1 MLRTCPCNFTVLL
14 TVQTIFIRNCT
25 LHCRTS
31 GISYTLQMLAHMCLC
46 SNKVVSGN
54 TAPNTHDR
62 ETQAT
67 STRKHTWEGFKLTA
81 EAFVRK
87 IERGEVR
94 FIWANRFVRTE
105 NGSLGRPIQ
114 PNHHSVV
121 LEVKFNSKVFTL
133 TMWHFMFA
141 CWYNNNF
148 IIWRQK
154 ALLYF
159 SYFFQYHNF

>member
-1 MLRTCPCNFTVLL
+1 MGSVLRTCPCNFMVLL

-25 LHCRTS
+25 VHCRTFQAFLTQS
-31 GISYTLQMLAHMCLC
+31 KCWLLC

-67 STRKHTWEGFKLTA
+67 STRKHTCEGFKLTA
-81 EAFVRK
+81 EAFVHE

-94 FIWANRFVRTE
+94 FIWVNRFVSVNWKRFT
-105 NGSLGRPIQ
+105 GSTSSIKSSLSCSSSEDVR
-114 PNHHSVV
+114 S
-121 LEVKFNSKVFTL
+121 SKAFTL
-133 TMWHFMFA
+133 TMWHLMFA

-148 IIWRQK
+148 IMWQQK
-154 ALLYF
+154 ALYF
-159 SYFFQYHNF
+159 SLS